1 MTRSGILWT
10 DLFDILLFMANCFL
24 QKTFHFE
31 TECQRR
37 DAPKEDVGAWLKS
50 QSLEQAKV
58 ETGFEWRVDRT
69 HLEKQDDGTHFYTV
83 TMRCL
88 SNVPRQV
95 SLAGGGK

>member
-1 MTRSGILWT
+1 
-10 DLFDILLFMANCFL
+10 MANCFL

-37 DAPKEDVGAWLKS
+37 DAPKEDVGAWLES

-88 SNVPRQV
+88 SNAVMSQPAKGEALE
-95 SLAGGGK
+95 SPTDYGLAR